1 MIKTEQDLVKTEKL
15 ECDDSVDREA
25 LRFEDLRLRPVPCQ
39 HRRADDQ
46 LRRAD

>member
-25 LRFEDLRLRPVPCQ
+25 LRFEDLRLSVG
-39 HRRADDQ
+39 
-46 LRRAD
+46 